1 MPSYRTIVTIA
12 ALLPG
17 RQPEDVERST
27 RSVVG
32 RHSTLEAFQIDIVA
46 GQPRVT
52 IRFTGADDEQARE
65 MHRLLI
71 DTLAEVAN
79 MPRAV
84 LAKVVSGRSVP
95 LVP

>member
-17 RQPEDVERST
+17 RKPEEVEECA

-32 RHSTLEAFQIDIVA
+32 RYATLEVFQIDVVS

-52 IRFTGADDEQARE
+52 IRFTGVDDEQARE
-65 MHRLLI
+65 VHRALL
-71 DTLAEVAN
+71 DALTEVAN
-79 MPRAV
+79 LPRAV

-95 LVP
+95 MTP